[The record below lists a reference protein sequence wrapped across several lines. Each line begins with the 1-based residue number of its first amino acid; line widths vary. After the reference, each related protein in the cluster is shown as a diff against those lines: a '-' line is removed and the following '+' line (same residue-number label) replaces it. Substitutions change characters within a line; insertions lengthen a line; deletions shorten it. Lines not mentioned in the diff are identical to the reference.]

1 MPMRRIDS
9 LLIANRGEIAR
20 RIMRTASEMGIRTVA
35 VYADGDAGAAY
46 VREADAAYALC
57 GRQAK
62 DTYLRA
68 DKLIDIA
75 LRAGVDAI
83 HPGYGF
89 LSEDADFARAVI
101 AAGLV
106 WIGPSPE
113 AIQAMGDKLAAK
125 RAMELADVPTLP
137 SVTADAGGVNASTA
151 AAIGYPLL
159 VKASAG
165 GGGKG
170 MRVVSSADELASA
183 VEAAAREAEAAFGDP
198 TVFLERYVAAGR
210 HIEVQVVGDQHG
222 NLVHCFERECSI
234 QRRHQKV
241 VEEAP
246 SPHVTP
252 ALRERLTAAA
262 LNAAR
267 AVDYSSV
274 GTVEF
279 LVDGDDFWFLEM
291 NTRLQVEHPVT
302 EEVCGIDLVREQI
315 AIARGDRLSFGQDNL
330 RLNGHAIE
338 VRLYAE
344 DPGVG
349 FLPAAGTVEDW
360 APAAQPQLRY
370 ECGVEAGTVVGPE
383 FDPMLAKV
391 VAHAGSRDEAARRLA
406 LGLERTRLRG
416 LITNKNFLVSVLR
429 SPHFLAGDTTTDFI
443 EKSGLAQ
450 LEAIGEEDT
459 RSAAILAA
467 LAGRVTR
474 PAGPLN
480 TLPVAWRNTPMPA
493 QVVRFGLGQAVVEVR
508 YRSRRDGAFDV
519 EAGDFAGV
527 VRVLELA
534 PVRIVA
540 DIAGA
545 LKAADFSHD
554 QDWCLEIDG
563 RSLQLRELPLHSG
576 SELAA
581 SDGQLFAPM
590 PGTVTAIHVSEGDT
604 VEAGA
609 DILVIEAMKME
620 HRIKAPQR
628 GVVQALKVHPGS
640 QASRGQLLARIAGDE
655 SPS

>member
-1 MPMRRIDS
+1 MRRIDS

-20 RIMRTASEMGIRTVA
+20 RIRRTASQMGIRTVA
-35 VYADGDAGAAY
+35 VYADSDASAAY
-46 VREADAAYALC
+46 VREADAAYALG
-57 GRQAK
+57 GRQAR

-68 DKLIDIA
+68 DKLVEIA
-75 LRAGVDAI
+75 RRAGVDAI

-106 WIGPSPE
+106 WIGPPPE
-113 AIQAMGDKLAAK
+113 AIEAMGDKLSAK
-125 RAMELADVPTLP
+125 QAMTAVGVPTLP
-137 SVTADAGGVNASTA
+137 SITAASGAVSAADAE
-151 AAIGYPLL
+151 AIGYPLL

-170 MRVVSSADELASA
+170 MRIVSALGELAAA
-183 VEAAAREAEAAFGDP
+183 VEGAAREAKAAFGDP
-198 TVFLERYVAAGR
+198 TVFLERYVEAGR
-210 HIEVQVVGDQHG
+210 HIEVQVVGDRHG

-262 LNAAR
+262 LSAAR
-267 AVDYSSV
+267 AVNYSST

-279 LVDGDDFWFLEM
+279 LVDGDEFWFLEM

-302 EEVCGIDLVREQI
+302 EEVCGVDLVREQI
-315 AIARGDRLSFGQDNL
+315 AVARGEPLSFGQDDL

-344 DPGVG
+344 DPAVG
-349 FLPAAGTVEDW
+349 FLPATGKVEEW
-360 APAAQPQLRY
+360 APAAEPALRY

-391 VAHAGSRDEAARRLA
+391 VAHAESREEAARRLA

-416 LITNKNFLVSVLR
+416 LITNKSFLVSVLR
-429 SPHFLAGDTTTDFI
+429 SPMFLAGDTTTAFI
-443 EKSGLAQ
+443 EKSGLAGPAAIA
-450 LEAIGEEDT
+450 EADL
-459 RSAAILAA
+459 RDAAILAA
-467 LAGRVTR
+467 FAERALR
-474 PAGPLN
+474 PAGPLGM
-480 TLPVAWRNTPMPA
+480 LPLAWRNTPMPP
-493 QVVRFGLGQAVVEVR
+493 QLVRLAMDQTIVEVR
-508 YRSRRDGAFDV
+508 YQPRRDGNFDV
-519 EAGDFAGV
+519 QVGDFTGL

-534 PVRIVA
+534 AGRIVA

-545 LKAADFSHD
+545 LRAADFSRD
-554 QDWCLEIDG
+554 GDWFLEIDG
-563 RSLQLRELPLHSG
+563 ASFQFRDAPLHAG
-576 SELAA
+576 SDAAEL
-581 SDGQLFAPM
+581 DGQIFAPM
-590 PGTVTAIHVSEGDT
+590 PGTVTAIQVGEGEL

-620 HRIKAPQR
+620 HRIQAPRR
-628 GVVQALKVHPGS
+628 GTVQALRV
-640 QASRGQLLARIAGDE
+640 QAGGQVSRGQLLAEIVGVE
-655 SPS
+655 GSE